1 MKKVRIRLYPK
12 HDLELAW
19 LVHKEHFDLNI
30 PEYMTCMRCGNQMR
44 PRLAENALS
53 RAMNVHVCPDC
64 GMDEALR
71 DAYGDVL
78 PVSEWHVVKH
88 HHFGEH
94 EDPNVSRLLPTCN
107 FTHIYNG
114 PKKKLPLSSLEY
126 PVSLVA
132 YSRSDYDGRQWW
144 TTWFGRP
151 EDKPDKE
158 LSQEIDAFQNALLKL
173 SEFHTLRDMRRMCGL
188 FASPT
193 SEKTEFN
200 LYSETD
206 NFYVWMHLITRERD
220 YNLYVHYYLK
230 DT

>member
-1 MKKVRIRLYPK
+1 MKKFRIRLYPK
-12 HDLELAW
+12 YDLELAW
-19 LVHKEHFDLNI
+19 RLRKDRFESCE
-30 PEYMTCMRCGNQMR
+30 EYRTCMRCGGQMR

-53 RAMNVHVCPDC
+53 RAMDVHVCPDC

-71 DAYGDVL
+71 DAYGDPL
-78 PVSEWHVVKH
+78 PVSEWHIVKH
-88 HHFGEH
+88 HYFGEH
-94 EDPNVSRLLPTCN
+94 EDPSTFRLLPTCS
-107 FTHIYNG
+107 FQKIFDG

-144 TTWFGRP
+144 TNWFGRS
-151 EDKPDKE
+151 EDKPAKE
-158 LSQEIDAFQNALLKL
+158 LSQEIDAFQNALMKL
-173 SEFHTLRDMRRMCGL
+173 TEFQTLRDMRRMCGL
-188 FASPT
+188 FAART

-206 NFYVWMHLITRERD
+206 NFYVWLHLTTRERD

-230 DT
+230 DS

>member
-1 MKKVRIRLYPK
+1 MKKFRIRLYPK
-12 HDLELAW
+12 YDLELAW
-19 LVHKEHFDLNI
+19 RLRKERFESSD
-30 PEYMTCMRCGNQMR
+30 EYRTCMRCGGQMR

-53 RAMNVHVCPDC
+53 RAMDVHVCPDC
-64 GMDEALR
+64 GMDEAFR
-71 DAYGDVL
+71 DAYGDAL
-78 PVSEWHVVKH
+78 PVSEWHIVKH
-88 HHFGEH
+88 HYFGEH
-94 EDPNVSRLLPTCN
+94 EDPNTFRLLPTCS
-107 FTHIYNG
+107 FQKIFDG
-114 PKKKLPLSSLEY
+114 PKKKLPLSSLNY

-144 TTWFGRP
+144 TNWFGRP

-158 LSQEIDAFQNALLKL
+158 LSQEIDAFQNALMKL
-173 SEFHTLRDMRRMCGL
+173 PEFHTLRDMRRMCGL

-206 NFYVWMHLITRERD
+206 NYYIWLRLITREQD

>member
-1 MKKVRIRLYPK
+1 MKKFRIRLYPK
-12 HDLELAW
+12 YDLELAW
-19 LVHKEHFDLNI
+19 RLRKERFESCD
-30 PEYMTCMRCGNQMR
+30 EYRTCMRCGGQMR

-53 RAMNVHVCPDC
+53 RAMDVHVCPDC

-71 DAYGDVL
+71 DAYGDPL
-78 PVSEWHVVKH
+78 PVSEWHIVKH
-88 HHFGEH
+88 HYFGEH
-94 EDPNVSRLLPTCN
+94 EDPNTFRLLPTCS
-107 FTHIYNG
+107 FTQIYNG

-144 TTWFGRP
+144 TNWFGRS
-151 EDKPDKE
+151 EDKPAKE
-158 LSQEIDAFQNALLKL
+158 LSQEIDAFQNALMKL
-173 SEFHTLRDMRRMCGL
+173 PEFHTLRDMRQMCGL
-188 FASPT
+188 FAART

-206 NFYVWMHLITRERD
+206 NFYVWLHLTTRERD

-230 DT
+230 DS

>member
-19 LVHKEHFDLNI
+19 MVQKENFDLND
-30 PEYMTCMRCGNQMR
+30 PAYRTCMRCGKQMR

-78 PVSEWHVVKH
+78 PVSEWYAVKH

-94 EDPNVSRLLPTCN
+94 DDPQFSRLLPTCS
-107 FTHIYNG
+107 FTQIYHN

-126 PVSLVA
+126 PVSLVS

-144 TTWFGRP
+144 TYWFGRP
-151 EDKPDKE
+151 EDKPSQE
-158 LSQEIDAFQNALLKL
+158 LSQEIDAFQNALMKL
-173 SEFHTLRDMRRMCGL
+173 PEFQTLRDMKRMCGL

-200 LYSETD
+200 MYSETD
-206 NFYVWMHLITRERD
+206 NFYIWMHLITRERD

>member
-1 MKKVRIRLYPK
+1 MKKFRIKLYPK
-12 HDLELAW
+12 YDLELAW
-19 LVHKEHFDLNI
+19 RLRKECFESSD
-30 PEYMTCMRCGNQMR
+30 EYRTCMRCGGQMR

-53 RAMNVHVCPDC
+53 RAMDVHVCPDC
-64 GMDEALR
+64 GMDEAFR
-71 DAYGDVL
+71 DAYGDAL
-78 PVSEWHVVKH
+78 PVSEWHIVKH
-88 HHFGEH
+88 HYFGEH
-94 EDPNVSRLLPTCN
+94 EDPNTFRLLPTCS
-107 FTHIYNG
+107 FQKIFDG
-114 PKKKLPLSSLEY
+114 PKKKLPLSSLNY

-144 TTWFGRP
+144 TNWFGRP

-158 LSQEIDAFQNALLKL
+158 LSQEIDAFQNALMKL
-173 SEFHTLRDMRRMCGL
+173 PEFHTLRDMRRMCGL

-206 NFYVWMHLITRERD
+206 NYYIWLRLITREQD